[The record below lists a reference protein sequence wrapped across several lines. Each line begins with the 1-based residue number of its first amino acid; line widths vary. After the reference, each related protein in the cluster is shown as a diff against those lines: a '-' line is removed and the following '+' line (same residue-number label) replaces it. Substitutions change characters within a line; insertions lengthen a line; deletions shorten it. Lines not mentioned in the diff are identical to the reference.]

1 MTAQVLTPRLR
12 RASAGRSRWAFITAW
27 TVRRAIVVL
36 IAVAGLGVLLFPS
49 AASWTSD
56 RAHAATVGAYVGT
69 VRSLPPQRIHDAL
82 RAAHAYNR
90 HLPAGPL
97 QDPYAASGAGRQ
109 TARGS
114 QVDDYLHT
122 LDVGPDG
129 MLGVVAVPSIG
140 VSLPIFHGTAAETL
154 DRGVGHLYGTALPVG
169 GAGTHGVLTGHS
181 GIVGSTLFTN
191 LHKVSLGDEIVVT
204 VLDQILTYRV
214 DNIRTV
220 LPDKTD
226 SLAPEPG
233 KDYLTL
239 VTCTPIGV
247 NSHRLLVRGV
257 RVPTSAAAAS
267 RSVVAGDR
275 PHAGFPWWAV
285 AGAGGVLLVL
295 LVTRPLG
302 ERRARRPATAGAG
315 G

>member
-1 MTAQVLTPRLR
+1 MTAQVLAPRLR
-12 RASAGRSRWAFITAW
+12 RASVRRGRWAAFITAW
-27 TVRRAIVVL
+27 TVRRGVVVL
-36 IAVAGLGVLLFPS
+36 IALAGLGVLLFPS
-49 AASWTSD
+49 AATWSSD

-69 VRSLPPQRIHDAL
+69 VRSLPPQRIHEAL

-90 HLPAGPL
+90 HLPGGPL

-114 QVDDYLHT
+114 EVDDYLRT

-140 VSLPIFHGTAAETL
+140 LSLPIFHGTAAETL

-169 GAGTHGVLTGHS
+169 GAGTHSVLTGHS

-191 LHKVSLGDEIVVT
+191 LHKVRLGDQIAVT
-204 VLDQILTYRV
+204 VLDQTLTYRV
-214 DNIRTV
+214 DDIRTV
-220 LPDKTD
+220 LPDETD
-226 SLAPEPG
+226 SLAPAPG

-257 RVPTSAAAAS
+257 RVPTSAAADA
-267 RSVVAGDR
+267 RSVVAAGQ
-275 PHAGFPWWAV
+275 PQAGFPWWAL
-285 AGAGGVLLVL
+285 AGVGGALLVL
-295 LVTRPLG
+295 LATRPLG
-302 ERRARRPATAGAG
+302 ERRTPASATAGG
-315 G
+315 